1 MQGEREGGE
10 GTWQENEDFPEQ
22 LASLLIRVSQF
33 RKFYSPESLLSRK
46 DFHETAAALSI
57 SRQQKEPRVRHSPIP
72 ADENGTIRRTI
83 CRFRGNLHRVCGSK
97 PCERILAIFFK
108 LEFPYAH
115 FGTENV
121 TTDLL
126 FLIIWKGI
134 RQLEGMGLKVICVTA
149 DGSSPNCKFF
159 QMLAGVGDASPTF
172 KTHNPFAKEER

>member
-1 MQGEREGGE
+1 M
-10 GTWQENEDFPEQ
+10 
-22 LASLLIRVSQF
+22 
-33 RKFYSPESLLSRK
+33 
-46 DFHETAAALSI
+46 
-57 SRQQKEPRVRHSPIP
+57 VR
-72 ADENGTIRRTI
+72 G
-83 CRFRGNLHRVCGSK
+83 
-97 PCERILAIFFK
+97 IFFK

-121 TTDLL
+121 TADLL
-126 FLIIWKGI
+126 FPIIWEGI